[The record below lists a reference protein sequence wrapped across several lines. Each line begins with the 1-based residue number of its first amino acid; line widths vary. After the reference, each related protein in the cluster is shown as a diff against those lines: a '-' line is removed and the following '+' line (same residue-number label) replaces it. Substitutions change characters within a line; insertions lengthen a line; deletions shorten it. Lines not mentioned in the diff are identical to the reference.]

1 MLQVRKDLCVGCGL
15 CLESCPRGAISLKF
29 GQARIDRVKCNRCG
43 LCLNVC
49 PQGAIVEFAPVSQ
62 ADLATAVGSLKLKAD
77 DLVERIEKL
86 RLLSG
91 KKR

>member
-15 CLESCPRGAISLKF
+15 CAKICPQVAICLKF

-49 PQGAIVEFAPVSQ
+49 AQKAIVEFAPASQ
-62 ADLATAVGSLKLKAD
+62 ADLAAAVGSLKLKAD

-86 RLLSG
+86 RMLST
-91 KKR
+91 KNR